1 MAPLA
6 AGEGHPQATPTSLS
20 RVLEPLPT
28 LWVSLPAG
36 VGCQQGSLSPHGGAE
51 PLLRG
56 GEGSFSLFTLSFSK
70 PRLGLSLS
78 SRTGELESAPNYV
91 APEP

>member
-28 LWVSLPAG
+28 LRMSLPVG
-36 VGCQQGSLSPHGGAE
+36 VGCQQG
-51 PLLRG
+51 
-56 GEGSFSLFTLSFSK
+56 F
-70 PRLGLSLS
+70 
-78 SRTGELESAPNYV
+78 
-91 APEP
+91 